1 MCVYI
6 DLIVK
11 SMHHKVDVKISK
23 NKIKDTMYQTKTS
36 RHGLCKALKKK
47 KKKKKKKEDHELIL
61 WKSS

>member
-36 RHGLCKALKKK
+36 GHGLCKALKKK
-47 KKKKKKKEDHELIL
+47 KEGRP
-61 WKSS
+61 